1 MKSSHH
7 LLHDQASKGHGSTPG
22 LTSQIDLHWFAISS
36 TAIAHFY
43 LPTAIIFCASW
54 YHGHLKHFSQT
65 AEKRRTSNF
74 FVSLPRLGSS
84 SAVWL
89 FMVYGILVVDGILY
103 FNENYEITLPNHLC
117 RITCLDEDVF
127 LLLSIF
133 PVYMGHF
140 IKKREEKSQQHL
152 EIWKESNGIA
162 CSSEWLEMQ
171 MNSKARRWTVS
182 FFMLSKILN

>member
-1 MKSSHH
+1 MG
-7 LLHDQASKGHGSTPG
+7 LLL
-22 LTSQIDLHWFAISS
+22 LTSQTDLHWFAISS

-127 LLLSIF
+127 LLLSISVSSLHGSF
-133 PVYMGHF
+133 Y
-140 IKKREEKSQQHL
+140 KEKGRKTAPTSRDLKGKQGNCVQFRVTRNAN
-152 EIWKESNGIA
+152 E
-162 CSSEWLEMQ
+162 
-171 MNSKARRWTVS
+171 
-182 FFMLSKILN
+182 F